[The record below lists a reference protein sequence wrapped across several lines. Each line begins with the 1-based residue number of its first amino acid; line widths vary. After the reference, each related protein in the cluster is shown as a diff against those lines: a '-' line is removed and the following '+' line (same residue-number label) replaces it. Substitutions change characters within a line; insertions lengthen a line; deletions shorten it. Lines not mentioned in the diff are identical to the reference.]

1 MKNKYILPVLLV
13 SVPLLGIVMTF
24 SGTWLPRVDSQQTYG
39 YSPETNA
46 LQESYDRAA
55 ETSINAAN
63 ARILA
68 QQALDAALKSE
79 SSAKQ
84 SECSLQIA
92 LGNSK
97 MKDVGDK
104 DSSETTRLTQSVA
117 NAAQCLLLNS
127 PAFQ

>member
-39 YSPETNA
+39 YSPETYA